1 MEIIYQSRA
10 GLPRVTIP
18 QLLGSPLGSWANG
31 ETKTID
37 DALQLPVQVRKV
49 SRSGEL
55 RTAIESASA
64 ADAILTAGPDFR
76 KVGVPDPSGQFE
88 ALNPNYVCSQC
99 GRETTEEYFTAAN
112 AQGAIVQFPYVD
124 EHGNRLCPRDYLL
137 AQPVDG
143 VAWQR
148 HTSVEHSTAVDEAND
163 ALATTPVAEPAA
175 PAAAAAAPPRILR
188 RQRRPPLPQR
198 RCRHPLPSRVPR
210 RLQLPSPRRKRVS
223 EWVSPRHLTSR
234 PRVPRKRRPL
244 AFR

>member
-1 MEIIYQSRA
+1 MEIIFQSRA

-88 ALNPNYVCSQC
+88 ALNPNYVCSKC
-99 GRETTEEYFTAAN
+99 GRETTEEYFTA
-112 AQGAIVQFPYVD
+112 QVGEAIKQIPYLD
-124 EHGNRLCPRDYLL
+124 ENGNRLCPRDYLL
-137 AQPVDG
+137 TQPRDG
-143 VAWQR
+143 AAWQR
-148 HTSVEHSTAVDEAND
+148 HTSVEHSTAADEASD
-163 ALATTPVAEPAA
+163 AL
-175 PAAAAAAPPRILR
+175 AAAAAEAAPAPAPEPPAPKPSAAVAAPVAPPT
-188 RQRRPPLPQR
+188 PPPAIGT
-198 RCRHPLPSRVPR
+198 VT
-210 RLQLPSPRRKRVS
+210 
-223 EWVSPRHLTSR
+223 VSP
-234 PRVPRKRRPL
+234 VPATPKE
-244 AFR
+244 